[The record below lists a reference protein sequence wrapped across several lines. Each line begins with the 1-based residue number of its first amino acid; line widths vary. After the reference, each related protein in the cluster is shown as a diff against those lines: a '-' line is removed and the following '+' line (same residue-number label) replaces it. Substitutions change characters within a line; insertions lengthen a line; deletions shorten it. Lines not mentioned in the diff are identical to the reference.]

1 MIKINEYLSFM
12 PSTQEPLSSNVF
24 FVSGKDNTYIYDVGS
39 SDETCNMIQSI
50 TNNKKII
57 ISHFHADHLNNISR
71 ITYDD
76 LYVSNYTY
84 KHTNKGRIVKDPI
97 TILDGIK
104 LEIIPVSS
112 VHSKG
117 SLLLNINN
125 EYCLVGDLIHCDGL
139 LNKSLYCMMIQ
150 DLEKVDTKYFVLGH
164 NENCIHSK
172 DELLVKLKQKITS
185 I

>member
-1 MIKINEYLSFM
+1 MIKINEYISFI

-24 FVSGKDNTYIYDVGS
+24 FINGKNSTYIYDVGRN
-39 SDETCNMIQSI
+39 DEAYNEIQNVA
-50 TNNKKII
+50 NNKTIV
-57 ISHFHADHLNNISR
+57 ISHFHADHLSNITR

-84 KHTNKGRIVKDPI
+84 KHTNKGSIVKESI
-97 TILDGIK
+97 TIKDDIK
-104 LEIIPVSS
+104 LEIISASS

-125 EYCLVGDLIHCDGL
+125 EYCLIGDLIHYDGP
-139 LNKSLYCMMIQ
+139 LNKSLYCMMIK
-150 DLEKVDTKYFVLGH
+150 DLEKIDTKYFVLGH

-172 DELLVKLKQKITS
+172 DEFLVKLKQKVTS